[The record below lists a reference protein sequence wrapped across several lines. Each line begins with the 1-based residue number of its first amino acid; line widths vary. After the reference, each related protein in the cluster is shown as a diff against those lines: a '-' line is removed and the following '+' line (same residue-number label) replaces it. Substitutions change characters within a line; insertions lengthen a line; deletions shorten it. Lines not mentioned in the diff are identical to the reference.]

1 MSHSQHSQHLHRFHG
16 SYRPQDV
23 EFLLKPLTLAQ
34 AQTENVADKER
45 LIQSGARHYSEM
57 LTPESLPSP
66 AYRALFARAHALNR
80 ERMARD
86 CLVLASLVARHH
98 GPAPVLVSLAR
109 AGTPVGAIV
118 AHLLRACLGAA
129 AAPAAP
135 VAHYS
140 ISIVRDRGIDTNALD
155 HILAQG
161 HAPQSL
167 AFVDGW
173 TGKGVISRELE
184 RFVQAYNRSRQVDID
199 SGLYVLSDLAGSAR
213 CAASGDDYL
222 IPSSILNATI
232 SGLVSR
238 SILNSAIGPQDFHG
252 CVWFGEFAEADLSCW
267 FVDDIVS
274 AALAIFEAE
283 GMPEPVP
290 ADRAALAAQSQA
302 FMASELARQGIEDAN
317 LIKPGIGEATRVL
330 LRRLPRQLLVRDPEA
345 ENVQHLLV
353 LAHEKSVPVQVRPDL
368 PYHAVSI
375 IRSVQDA

>member
-1 MSHSQHSQHLHRFHG
+1 MSFHG

-23 EFLLKPLTLAQ
+23 EFLLKPLALSQ
-34 AQTENVADKER
+34 AQTENVADKES
-45 LIQSGARHYSEM
+45 LIQSGVRHYSEM
-57 LTPESLPSP
+57 LTPESPPST

-86 CLVLASLVARHH
+86 CLVLASLIARHH

-118 AHLLRACLGAA
+118 AHLLRACTGAA
-129 AAPAAP
+129 
-135 VAHYS
+135 VVHYS
-140 ISIVRDRGIDTNALD
+140 VSIVRDRGIDTNALD
-155 HILAQG
+155 HILARG
-161 HAPQSL
+161 HAPRAL

-184 RFVQAYNRSRQVDID
+184 RFVQAYNQSRQVDIE

-238 SILNSAIGPQDFHG
+238 SILNDAIGPNDFHG
-252 CVWFGEFAEADLSCW
+252 CVWFSEFADADLSCW

-274 AALAIFEAE
+274 AAVKIFEAE
-283 GMPEPVP
+283 GMPDPAT
-290 ADRAALAAQSQA
+290 ADRAALAAQSHA
-302 FMASELARQGIEDAN
+302 FMASELARQGVQDAN

-330 LRRLPRQLLVRDPEA
+330 LRRLPRLLLVRDAHA
-345 ENVQHLLV
+345 EDVQHLLA
-353 LAHEKSVPVQVRPDL
+353 LAHEKSVAVQVRPDL
-368 PYHAVSI
+368 PYHAVSV

>member
-1 MSHSQHSQHLHRFHG
+1 MSHLRHSQHLQRFHG

-23 EFLLKPLTLAQ
+23 EFLLKPLALSQ

-45 LIQSGARHYSEM
+45 LIQSGVRHYSEM

-98 GPAPVLVSLAR
+98 GPVPVLVSLAR

-129 AAPAAP
+129 AAP

-140 ISIVRDRGIDTNALD
+140 VSIVRDRGIDTNALD

-184 RFVQAYNRSRQVDID
+184 RFVQAYNRSRQVNIE

-274 AALAIFEAE
+274 AALAIFEVE
-283 GMPEPVP
+283 GMPAP
-290 ADRAALAAQSQA
+290 AAANRAALAAQSQD
-302 FMASELARQGIEDAN
+302 FMASELARQGIQDAN

>member
-1 MSHSQHSQHLHRFHG
+1 MNFHG

-34 AQTENVADKER
+34 AQTENVVDKES

-86 CLVLASLVARHH
+86 CLVLASLIARRH

-118 AHLLRACLGAA
+118 AHLLRACMGATAA
-129 AAPAAP
+129 A

-140 ISIVRDRGIDTNALD
+140 ISIVRDRGIDSNALD
-155 HILAQG
+155 HILARG
-161 HAPQSL
+161 HAPAAL

-184 RFVQAYNRSRQVDID
+184 RFVQDYNRSRQVDIE
-199 SGLYVLSDLAGSAR
+199 SGLYVLSDLAGSAC

-238 SILNSAIGPQDFHG
+238 SILNSAVGPQDFHG
-252 CVWFGEFAEADLSCW
+252 CVWFGEFAAADLSCW

-274 AALAIFEAE
+274 AALAIFAAE
-283 GMPEPVP
+283 GMPQPAR
-290 ADRAALAAQSQA
+290 ADRAALAAQSSA
-302 FMASELARQGIEDAN
+302 FMATELARQGIDDAN

-330 LRRLPRQLLVRDPEA
+330 LRRLPRLLLVRDAGA
-345 ENVQHLLV
+345 EDVQHLLM
-353 LAHEKSVPVQVRPDL
+353 LAAEKSVPVQVRPDL

-375 IRSVQDA
+375 IRSVQDG

>member
-1 MSHSQHSQHLHRFHG
+1 MSHSQHSQHLQRFHG

-23 EFLLKPLTLAQ
+23 EFLLKPLALAQ

-129 AAPAAP
+129 AAP

-140 ISIVRDRGIDTNALD
+140 VSIVRDRGIDTNALD

-161 HAPQSL
+161 HAPESL

-173 TGKGVISRELE
+173 TGKGVISRELQ
-184 RFVQAYNRSRQVDID
+184 RFVQAYNHSRQVRIE

-283 GMPEPVP
+283 GMPAPAA
-290 ADRAALAAQSQA
+290 ADRAALAAQSRA
-302 FMASELARQGIEDAN
+302 YMAGELARQGIEDAN

-330 LRRLPRQLLVRDPEA
+330 LRRLPRQLLVRDPKA

>member
-1 MSHSQHSQHLHRFHG
+1 MSFHG

-23 EFLLKPLTLAQ
+23 EFLLKPLALAQ
-34 AQTENVADKER
+34 AQTENVADKES

-66 AYRALFARAHALNR
+66 AYRALFTRAHALNR

-86 CLVLASLVARHH
+86 CLVLASLIARRH

-118 AHLLRACLGAA
+118 AHLLRACMGVTDAA
-129 AAPAAP
+129 AAS

-155 HILAQG
+155 HILARG
-161 HAPQSL
+161 HAPAAL

-184 RFVQAYNRSRQVDID
+184 RFVQDYNRSRQVDIE

-252 CVWFGEFAEADLSCW
+252 CVWFGEFAAADLSCW

-274 AALAIFEAE
+274 AALAILKAE
-283 GMPEPVP
+283 GMPNPAP
-290 ADRAALAAQSQA
+290 ADRAALAAQSIA
-302 FMASELARQGIEDAN
+302 FMATELARQGIDDAN

-330 LRRLPRQLLVRDPEA
+330 LRRLPRLLLVRDAQA
-345 ENVQHLLV
+345 EDVQHLLT
-353 LAHEKSVPVQVRPDL
+353 LAAEKSVPVQVRPDL

-375 IRSVQDA
+375 IRSVQDG

>member
-1 MSHSQHSQHLHRFHG
+1 MSHLRHSQHLQRFHG

-23 EFLLKPLTLAQ
+23 EFLLKPLALAQ

-129 AAPAAP
+129 AAP

-140 ISIVRDRGIDTNALD
+140 VSIVRDRGIDTNALD

-184 RFVQAYNRSRQVDID
+184 RFVQAYNRSRQVNIE

-274 AALAIFEAE
+274 AALAIFEVE
-283 GMPEPVP
+283 GMPAP
-290 ADRAALAAQSQA
+290 AAANRAALAAQSQD
-302 FMASELARQGIEDAN
+302 FMASELARQSIQDAN

>member
-1 MSHSQHSQHLHRFHG
+1 MSHSQHSQHLQRFHG

-23 EFLLKPLTLAQ
+23 EFLLKPLALAQ

-129 AAPAAP
+129 AAP

-140 ISIVRDRGIDTNALD
+140 VSIVRDRGIDTNALD
-155 HILAQG
+155 HILAQR
-161 HAPQSL
+161 HAPESL

-184 RFVQAYNRSRQVDID
+184 RFVQAYNHSRQVQIE

-274 AALAIFEAE
+274 AALAIFEVE
-283 GMPEPVP
+283 GMPAP
-290 ADRAALAAQSQA
+290 AAANRAALAAQSQD
-302 FMASELARQGIEDAN
+302 FMASELARQGIQDAN

>member
-1 MSHSQHSQHLHRFHG
+1 MSFHG

-23 EFLLKPLTLAQ
+23 EFLLKPLALAQ
-34 AQTENVADKER
+34 AQTESVADKER

-86 CLVLASLVARHH
+86 CLVLASLIARRH
-98 GPAPVLVSLAR
+98 GPAPVLVSLTR

-118 AHLLRACLGAA
+118 AHLLRACMGTTEAA
-129 AAPAAP
+129 AAPP

-155 HILAQG
+155 HILARG
-161 HAPQSL
+161 HAPQAL

-184 RFVQAYNRSRQVDID
+184 RFVQDYNRSRQVAIE

-252 CVWFGEFAEADLSCW
+252 CVWFSEFAAADLSCW

-274 AALAIFEAE
+274 AALAIFAAE
-283 GMPEPVP
+283 GMPQPAP
-290 ADRAALAAQSQA
+290 ADRAALAAQSSA
-302 FMASELARQGIEDAN
+302 FMAAELARQGIDDAN

-330 LRRLPRQLLVRDPEA
+330 LRRLPRLLLVRDAQA
-345 ENVQHLLV
+345 EDVQHLLT
-353 LAHEKSVPVQVRPDL
+353 LAAEKSVPVQVRHDL

-375 IRSVQDA
+375 IRSVQDG

>member
-1 MSHSQHSQHLHRFHG
+1 MSPLHRFHG
-16 SYRPQDV
+16 SYRSQDV
-23 EFLLKPLTLAQ
+23 EFLLKPLALAQ
-34 AQTENVADKER
+34 AQMENVDHKER

-129 AAPAAP
+129 AGP

-140 ISIVRDRGIDTNALD
+140 VSIVRDRGIDTNALD

-161 HAPQSL
+161 HAPESL

-173 TGKGVISRELE
+173 TGKGVISRELQ
-184 RFVQAYNRSRQVDID
+184 RFVQAYNHSRQVRIE

-283 GMPEPVP
+283 GMPAPAA
-290 ADRAALAAQSQA
+290 ADRAALAAQSQE

>member
-1 MSHSQHSQHLHRFHG
+1 MSHLRHSQHLQRFHG

-23 EFLLKPLTLAQ
+23 EFLLKPLALAQ

-129 AAPAAP
+129 AAP

-140 ISIVRDRGIDTNALD
+140 VSIVRDRGIDTNALD
-155 HILAQG
+155 HILARG
-161 HAPQSL
+161 HAPAAL

-184 RFVQAYNRSRQVDID
+184 RFVQAYNRSRQVNIE

-283 GMPEPVP
+283 GMPKPAA
-290 ADRAALAAQSQA
+290 ADRAALAAQSQD

>member
-1 MSHSQHSQHLHRFHG
+1 MSFHG

-23 EFLLKPLTLAQ
+23 EFLLKPLALAQ
-34 AQTENVADKER
+34 AQTESVADKER

-86 CLVLASLVARHH
+86 CLVLASLIARRH

-118 AHLLRACLGAA
+118 AHLLRACMGTTEAA
-129 AAPAAP
+129 AAPP

-155 HILAQG
+155 HILARG
-161 HAPQSL
+161 HAPQAL

-184 RFVQAYNRSRQVDID
+184 RFVQDYNRSRQVAIE

-252 CVWFGEFAEADLSCW
+252 CVWFSEFAAADLSCW

-274 AALAIFEAE
+274 AALAMFAAE
-283 GMPEPVP
+283 GMPQPAP
-290 ADRAALAAQSQA
+290 ADRAALAAQSSA
-302 FMASELARQGIEDAN
+302 FMAAELARQGIDDAN

-330 LRRLPRQLLVRDPEA
+330 LRRLPRLLLVRDAGA
-345 ENVQHLLV
+345 EDVQHLLT
-353 LAHEKSVPVQVRPDL
+353 LAAEKSVPVQVRPDL

-375 IRSVQDA
+375 IRSVQDG